1 MTLKYLKIGAL
12 AAAVLAGP
20 WAETA
25 AVAQDGLFIPTF
37 VYRTGAY
44 APNGIPI
51 ANGFKDYFSLLNE
64 RDGGIEGVKIIHE
77 ECETQY
83 DTKQG
88 VECYERLKSRNPLI
102 INPFSTGIT
111 YALIPKAP
119 VDKIPILSM
128 GYGRTDAAV
137 GSVHPWVFVTPTG
150 YWSQASAKI
159 RYIAFQG
166 RWSRQAQGQED
177 RQHLSQQRLWQRDDP
192 GP

>member
-1 MTLKYLKIGAL
+1 MTVRYLKLGAL

-20 WAETA
+20 WAATTA
-25 AVAQDGLFIPTF
+25 AIAQDGVFIPTL
-37 VYRTGAY
+37 VYRTGPY
-44 APNGIPI
+44 SPSGVPI
-51 ANGFKDYFSLLNE
+51 ANGFKDYLTLLNE

-83 DTKQG
+83 ATDKG
-88 VECYERLKSRNPLI
+88 VECYERLKGKGAVVTNPYA
-102 INPFSTGIT
+102 TAIT

-159 RYIAFQG
+159 KYIG
-166 RWSRQAQGQED
+166 SRKVA
-177 RQHLSQQRLWQRDDP
+177 STS
-192 GP
+192 